1 MTLYEL
7 DAPDQDDLI
16 ETLYFLSTSATLSS
30 CDHDGCPERKSG
42 WVDMSSS
49 TSSAAIVEAQLR
61 MKVFAR
67 IYGACDWHW
76 GY

>member
-7 DAPDQDDLI
+7 DAPDRDELI
-16 ETLYFLSTSATLSS
+16 EILYFSLTSAALSS
-30 CDHDGCPERKSG
+30 CDYDGCPERKSG
-42 WVDMSSS
+42 WGDMASS
-49 TSSAAIVEAQLR
+49 TSSAAVVEAQLR
-61 MKVFAR
+61 MKAFAR